1 MKRFARIVAGFFAL
15 LLLATLLAQ
24 RSLPRTLE
32 PQPGDTTRAQALV
45 LDREGRPLNLRYD
58 GGWNLQE
65 RVPLEQVPPL
75 LRQAFVEAEDRRFWT
90 HHGVD
95 WRARLSATWTNL
107 RAGRSLR
114 GASTITEQA
123 LRVIN
128 PRPRTLWSRWVEG
141 FEALRL
147 DARFAKPDLLE
158 FYLNQVP
165 YGANRRGVA
174 PAARYYFGRSLET
187 LSEREMLALAVL
199 VRAPSR
205 LLRQP
210 EALDAGIA
218 RLAQRLAEQ
227 GALSP
232 ERLAALQAQRLAW
245 ARQPP
250 ELQAAHFA
258 LELQRRHPWATAQR
272 SSLDTT
278 LQARAEGFLRQRLQG
293 LRSQGVRQGALLV
306 VDLQDNRVRAYATVD
321 DEHPDIIG
329 VDAVQALRQP
339 GSTLKPLLY
348 ALAIEKGWNADTIL
362 DDSRL
367 TERVNAG
374 LHEYRNYSRM
384 HYGRV
389 SLREALGNSLNIPA
403 LKTLQFV
410 GGEPF
415 LQRLQVLGMAGLSR
429 HPDFYGDGIALG
441 NGEVSLFQLVQA
453 YTALAR
459 GGRWQP
465 LTLLE
470 SDPAPRPLRT
480 LIQPS
485 AARAISEIISDPQA
499 RLLEFGDGGL
509 LRFPA
514 ETAVKTGTSSDYRDA
529 WTVAYNGRWLV
540 GAWMGN
546 LSGRET
552 DGITG
557 AQGPALLTRS
567 LLARLPADR
576 PLDRALRSGHRRPEE
591 PAVAVVT
598 ETLPAEPRL
607 SQPFEGL
614 MLAMDPRIPDRL
626 EAFEFVAEWDR
637 PLRRTTWHVNNGPPV
652 TVEGDRYLWPL
663 ARGRQRVWAELEAE
677 DGRRGRTPEAAF
689 LVK

>member
-1 MKRFARIVAGFFAL
+1 MRLRLARAGAALFAL
-15 LLLATLLAQ
+15 LVLATLIAQ
-24 RSLPRTLE
+24 RPLPRTLE
-32 PQPGDTTRAQALV
+32 PPASAQAPV
-45 LDREGRPLNLRYD
+45 LDRGGQPLNLRYD
-58 GGWNLQE
+58 GGWNLHE
-65 RVPLEQVPPL
+65 RVPLEQVPLL
-75 LRQAFVEAEDRRFWT
+75 LRQAFVEAEDRRYWT
-90 HHGVD
+90 HLGVD
-95 WRARLSATWTNL
+95 WRARLSAVWANL

-123 LRVIN
+123 VRVIN

-147 DARFAKPDLLE
+147 DARFAKPDVLE

-165 YGANRRGVA
+165 YGANRRGVV

-199 VRAPSR
+199 VRAPTR
-205 LLRQP
+205 LMRQP
-210 EALDAGIA
+210 QSLDAAIA

-227 GALSP
+227 GALAP
-232 ERLAALQAQRLAW
+232 ERLAALQGQQLSW

-258 LELQRRHPWATAQR
+258 AEVQRRHAGTQAPR
-272 SSLDTT
+272 SSLDAA
-278 LQARAEGFLRQRLQG
+278 LQASAEGFLRERLQG
-293 LRSQGVRQGALLV
+293 LRKQGVSQGALLA
-306 VDLQDNRVRAYATVD
+306 VDLDGNRVRAYATVD
-321 DEHPDIIG
+321 AEHPDVIG
-329 VDAVQALRQP
+329 VDAVQSPRQP

-348 ALAIEKGWNADTIL
+348 AMAVEKGWNANTVL

-389 SLREALGNSLNIPA
+389 TLREALGNSLNIPA

-410 GGEPF
+410 GGEAF
-415 LQRLQVLGMAGLSR
+415 LQRLRLLGMEGLSR

-441 NGEVSLFQLVQA
+441 NGEVTLFQLVQA
-453 YTALAR
+453 YAALAR
-459 GGRWQP
+459 GGQWQQ
-465 LTLLE
+465 LSLLE
-470 SDPAPRPLRT
+470 NDPAPRPLRP
-480 LIQPS
+480 LIQPA
-485 AARAISEIISDPQA
+485 AARAITEIISDPQA

-567 LLARLPADR
+567 LLARLEADR
-576 PLDRALRSGHRRPEE
+576 PLQRSLRLAQARGAE
-591 PAVAVVT
+591 PAPAVVT
-598 ETLPAEPRL
+598 ETLPTEPRL
-607 SQPFEGL
+607 SQPFDGL
-614 MLAMDPRIPDRL
+614 MLAMDPRIPDQL

-637 PLRRTTWHVNNGPPV
+637 PLARTTWHVNGAAPV
-652 TVEGDRYLWPL
+652 TVEGDRYLWQL
-663 ARGRQRVWAELEAE
+663 ARGRQRVWAELEGQ
-677 DGRRGRTPEAAF
+677 DGGRGRTPETAF

>member
-1 MKRFARIVAGFFAL
+1 MKANPAKLAAGL
-15 LLLATLLAQ
+15 LAVLALATLLAQ
-24 RSLPRTLE
+24 RPLPRTLQ
-32 PQPGDTTRAQALV
+32 PQPGQAAQALV
-45 LDREGRPLNLRYD
+45 LDRQGRPLNLRYD

-75 LRQAFVEAEDRRFWT
+75 LRQAFVEAEDRRYWA

-95 WRARLSATWTNL
+95 WRARFSATWTNL

-123 LRVIN
+123 LRVLN

-147 DARFAKPDLLE
+147 DARFSKPDILE

-174 PAARYYFGRSLET
+174 PAAHYYFGRSLET

-205 LLRQP
+205 LVRQP
-210 EALDAGIA
+210 EALDAAIA

-227 GALSP
+227 GALAP
-232 ERLAALQAQRLAW
+232 ERLAALQAQHLSW
-245 ARQPP
+245 AKQPP
-250 ELQAAHFA
+250 ELAAAHFA
-258 LELQRRHPWATAQR
+258 AEAQRRYAGTPPLR
-272 SSLDTT
+272 SSLDAA
-278 LQARAEGFLRQRLQG
+278 LQASAEGFLRQRLEG
-293 LRSQGVRQGALLV
+293 LRSQGVRQGALLA
-306 VDLQDNRVRAYATVD
+306 VDLDGNRVRAYASVD
-321 DEHPDIIG
+321 DEHPGVVG

-348 ALAIEKGWNADTIL
+348 AMAIEKGWNADTVL
-362 DDSRL
+362 EDTRL

-403 LKTLQFV
+403 LKALQFV
-410 GGEPF
+410 GGEAF
-415 LQRLQVLGMAGLSR
+415 LQRLRALGMEGLSR

-453 YTALAR
+453 YAALTR
-459 GGRWQP
+459 GGQWQA
-465 LTLLE
+465 LSLLE
-470 SDPAPRPLRT
+470 NDPAPRPLRP
-480 LIQPS
+480 LIQPA

-529 WTVAYNGRWLV
+529 WTVAYNGRYLV
-540 GAWMGN
+540 GVWMGN

-567 LLARLPADR
+567 LLARLEADR
-576 PLDRALRSGHRRPEE
+576 PLQRSQRLAHAAGALPAE
-591 PAVAVVT
+591 PAVTTAP
-598 ETLPAEPRL
+598 PAEPRL
-607 SQPFEGL
+607 SQPFDGL

-626 EAFEFVAEWDR
+626 EAFEFVAEWNR
-637 PLRRTTWHVNNGPPV
+637 PLRRTTWHVNGASPV
-652 TVEGDRYLWPL
+652 TVEGGRYLWPL
-663 ARGRQRVWAELEAE
+663 ARGRQRVWAELETE
-677 DGRRGRTPEAAF
+677 DGQRGRTPETAF